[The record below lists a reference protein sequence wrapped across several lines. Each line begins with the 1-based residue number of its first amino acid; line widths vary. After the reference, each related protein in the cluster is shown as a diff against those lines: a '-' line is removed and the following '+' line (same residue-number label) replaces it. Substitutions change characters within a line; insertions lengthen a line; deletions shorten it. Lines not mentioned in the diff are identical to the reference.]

1 MADTAGQRLLVA
13 LGDSITAGVGGKW
26 NNGYAEHLHELLQRK
41 HGELKLVNWGIPGL
55 TIPRLRKAIAKGEH
69 LHDTI
74 QGASMIV
81 MTIGGNDLLGALPKK
96 MPADLEMLAER
107 PNRQFARDLD
117 ELMLTIRSLTRA
129 PIYLGDLYNPF
140 PQSEHAARLIGMVN
154 RIYLHPLADRYSGV
168 HIVHLNDV
176 LRGQEPSVIQYYKSG
191 TQRDLKRWWRRPIHP
206 NDTGHQLIARAFH
219 STIQSTEPSKSKPKQ
234 KLKPKQRLKSK
245 SKSKSPTKPKN
256 PPPYRP
262 HH

>member
-26 NNGYAEHLHELLQRK
+26 NKGYAEHLHELLQRK

-81 MTIGGNDLLGALPKK
+81 MTIGGNDLLGTLPKK

-140 PQSEHAARLIGMVN
+140 PQSEYAARLIGMVN

-176 LRGQEPSVIQYYKSG
+176 LRGQESTVIQYYKSG
-191 TQRDLKRWWRRPIHP
+191 TLRDLKRWWRRPIHP

-219 STIQSTEPSKSKPKQ
+219 SIIRSTEPPKPKQKPKQKSKSKP
-234 KLKPKQRLKSK
+234 
-245 SKSKSPTKPKN
+245 KSPTKPKN
-256 PPPYRP
+256 QNPYRP
-262 HH
+262 RH